1 MQENVNEVE
10 MLYIK
15 HNGGSNYS
23 VETAGR
29 RTKSVKLNFTNVE
42 GVEIIAPRALE
53 VKNAFLQLGDE
64 PAKIWN
70 MRFAYATNLS
80 IKYTGKIVIEVI

>member
-10 MLYIK
+10 MLYIQHK
-15 HNGGSNYS
+15 GGSDYS

-29 RTKSVKLNFTNVE
+29 RTKGMKLNFTNVE
-42 GVEIIAPRALE
+42 GIEINASRPLE
-53 VKNAFLQLGDE
+53 LKNSFLQLGAE

-70 MRFAYATNLS
+70 MRFAYPTNLS
-80 IKYTGKIVIEVI
+80 IRYTGKILIEVI